1 MASAAPRPKGW
12 RLLRAALATRKAGTM
27 LAFGFSSGIPFAML
41 IGTLNAWLG
50 EAKVNLATIGVLSW
64 IGLGYAFKFLWSPL
78 VDRVRLP
85 LLDRIGRRKSWIVL
99 CQAILAA
106 SFAGLAAT
114 DPKTAIGT
122 FALFAVMG
130 ALASA
135 TQDIAVDAWR
145 IDVADEKTPVELLS
159 AVYQFGYRI
168 ASIVG
173 GALALVL
180 AARMSWPA
188 VFLLMAGLV
197 LLVLLFT
204 LTAPDTERPDVSE
217 MEAALGHAGA
227 VDGRLRAVALA
238 IVGLGWAWALFS
250 IGHFM
255 VSMFADAPPGTKPP
269 SATEFMKHTGPW
281 IIAATVLVP
290 LVVAATV
297 NWLKA
302 HGRGVQKV
310 EQARPSAGRTAMNH
324 LYSALVAPLAEIT
337 ARLGWAVLIVIGFIL
352 TYTLC
357 FNIWSSFAFPFYL
370 DALHYSKDEV
380 AFASK
385 VFGIFMTILGIS
397 LGGYLFLRIGRIPTV
412 LIGAILP
419 VFGNFVYAD
428 LAEGGG
434 RIDWVAHLLFLD
446 RLAAWIGSDE
456 RMVRLL
462 LAISYENIATGIAGA
477 AFVAYVSGIVSKKF
491 TAVQYALL
499 SSLTFLVGTLGR
511 GPAGEAFQHYGYAT
525 VFRWTAA
532 AGMFAVLFVLLEGVR
547 VGAEKRREAKLAPP
561 AGGSEVGP
569 IEGSA
574 AR

>member
-1 MASAAPRPKGW
+1 
-12 RLLRAALATRKAGTM
+12 
-27 LAFGFSSGIPFAML
+27 
-41 IGTLNAWLG
+41 
-50 EAKVNLATIGVLSW
+50 
-64 IGLGYAFKFLWSPL
+64 L

-85 LLDRIGRRKSWIVL
+85 LLDRLGRRKSWIIL
-99 CQAILAA
+99 CQALLAA

-114 DPKTAIGT
+114 DPRTAIGT

-159 AVYQFGYRI
+159 AIYQFGYRI

-188 VFLLMAGLV
+188 VFLLMAGV
-197 LLVLLFT
+197 VVLVLLFT
-204 LTAPDTERPDVSE
+204 LTAPDTDRPDVTE

-227 VDGRLRAVALA
+227 VDGRLRAVALG
-238 IVGLGWAWALFS
+238 IVGLGWAWAIFS

-255 VSMFADAPPGTKPP
+255 VSMLGDVPPGTKRP
-269 SATEFMKHTGPW
+269 SVTDFTKGTGPW
-281 IIAATVLVP
+281 IIVATVLVP
-290 LVVAATV
+290 LIVAATV

-302 HGRGVQKV
+302 HGRGVQTE
-310 EQARPSAGRTAMNH
+310 EQTRRSAGRTAMNH
-324 LYSALVAPLAEIT
+324 LYSALVAPLAELT
-337 ARLGWAVLIVIGFIL
+337 GRLGWAVLIVIGFIL

-357 FNIWSSFAFPFYL
+357 YNIWSSFAFPFYL

-385 VFGIFMTILGIS
+385 VFGIFMTIVGIS
-397 LGGYLFLRIGRIPTV
+397 LGGYMFLRLGRIPTIF
-412 LIGAILP
+412 IGAVLP
-419 VFGNFVYAD
+419 VLGNFVYAD
-428 LAEGGG
+428 LAEGGAH
-434 RIDWVAHLLFLD
+434 IDWVSHLLFLD
-446 RLAAWIGSDE
+446 RLAATIGSDE

-462 LAISYENIATGIAGA
+462 LTISYENVSTGIAGA

-491 TAVQYALL
+491 TAIQYALL
-499 SSLTFLVGTLGR
+499 SSLTFLIGTLGR
-511 GPAGEAFQHYGYAT
+511 GIAGEAFDTYGYAT

-532 AGMFAVLFVLLEGVR
+532 AGVFAVLFVVLEGLR
-547 VGAEKRREAKLAPP
+547 VGAERRREARLAPA
-561 AGGSEVGP
+561 AGGSELGMVEGGP
-569 IEGSA
+569 

>member
-12 RLLRAALATRKAGTM
+12 RLLKAALATRKSGTM
-27 LAFGFSSGIPFAML
+27 LAFGFSSGIPFALL

-50 EAKVNLATIGVLSW
+50 EAKINLATIGVLSW

-85 LLDRIGRRKSWIVL
+85 LLDRLGRRKSWIIL
-99 CQAILAA
+99 CQALLAA

-114 DPKTAIGT
+114 DPRTAIGT

-159 AVYQFGYRI
+159 AIYQFGYRI

-197 LLVLLFT
+197 VLVLLFT
-204 LTAPDTERPDVSE
+204 LTAPDTDRPDVAE

-227 VDGRLRAVALA
+227 VDGRLRAAALA

-255 VSMFADAPPGTKPP
+255 VSVFNASPGTKPP
-269 SATEFMKHTGPW
+269 SATDFMKHTGPW
-281 IIAATVLVP
+281 IIVATVLVP
-290 LVVAATV
+290 LVIAATV

-302 HGRGVQKV
+302 HGRGTQKV
-310 EQARPSAGRTAMNH
+310 EQSRRSAGRTAMNH
-324 LYSALVAPLAEIT
+324 LYSALVAPLAELT
-337 ARLGWAVLIVIGFIL
+337 ARLGWSVLVVIGFIL

-428 LAEGGG
+428 LAEGGAH
-434 RIDWVAHLLFLD
+434 IDWVAHLLFLD
-446 RLAAWIGSDE
+446 RAAAWIGSDE

-462 LAISYENIATGIAGA
+462 LTISYENISTGIAGA

-532 AGMFAVLFVLLEGVR
+532 AGLFAVLFVLLEGVR
-547 VGAEKRREAKLAPP
+547 VGAERRRAARLAPA
-561 AGGSEVGP
+561 AGGSEVGMV
-569 IEGSA
+569 EGGP

>member
-12 RLLRAALATRKAGTM
+12 RLLRAALATRTAGTM
-27 LAFGFSSGIPFAML
+27 LVFGFSSGIPFALL

-50 EAKVNLATIGVLSW
+50 EAKINLATIGVLSW

-85 LLDRIGRRKSWIVL
+85 LLDRLGRRKSWIVL
-99 CQAILAA
+99 CQALLAA

-159 AVYQFGYRI
+159 AIYQFGYRI

-197 LLVLLFT
+197 VLVLLFT

-227 VDGRLRAVALA
+227 VDGRLRAAALA

-250 IGHFM
+250 IGRFM
-255 VSMFADAPPGTKPP
+255 VSMFAHAPAGATPP

-281 IIAATVLVP
+281 IIVATVLVP

-302 HGRGVQKV
+302 HGRGTQKV
-310 EQARPSAGRTAMNH
+310 EQTRRSAGRTAMNH
-324 LYSALVAPLAEIT
+324 LYSALVAPLAELT

-428 LAEGGG
+428 LADGGA

-446 RLAAWIGSDE
+446 RTAAWVGSDE

-462 LAISYENIATGIAGA
+462 LAISYENVSTGIAGA

-511 GPAGEAFQHYGYAT
+511 GPAGEAFQHYGYGT

-532 AGMFAVLFVLLEGVR
+532 AGLFAVLFVLLEGVR
-547 VGAEKRREAKLAPP
+547 VGVERRREARLAAP
-561 AGGSEVGP
+561 AGGSELGVV
-569 IEGSA
+569 EGSP

>member
-12 RLLRAALATRKAGTM
+12 RLLKAAIATRTSATM

-85 LLDRIGRRKSWIVL
+85 LLDRLGRRKSWIIL
-99 CQAILAA
+99 CQALLAA

-114 DPKTAIGT
+114 DPRTAIGT

-159 AVYQFGYRI
+159 AIYQFGYRI

-197 LLVLLFT
+197 VVVLLFT
-204 LTAPDTERPDVSE
+204 LTARDTERPDVSE

-227 VDGRLRAVALA
+227 VDGRLRAAALA

-255 VSMFADAPPGTKPP
+255 VSMFADLPPGTPPP

-281 IIAATVLVP
+281 IIVATVLVP
-290 LVVAATV
+290 LVIAATV

-302 HGRGVQKV
+302 HGRGTQKV
-310 EQARPSAGRTAMNH
+310 EQTRRSAGRTAMNH
-324 LYSALVAPLAEIT
+324 LYSALVAPLAELT
-337 ARLGWAVLIVIGFIL
+337 ARLGWSVLVVIGFIL

-434 RIDWVAHLLFLD
+434 HIDWVAHLLFLD
-446 RLAAWIGSDE
+446 RAAAWIGSDE

-462 LAISYENIATGIAGA
+462 LTISYENISTGIAGA

-511 GPAGEAFQHYGYAT
+511 GPAGEAFQLYGYAT

-532 AGMFAVLFVLLEGVR
+532 AGLFAVLFVLLEGVR
-547 VGAEKRREAKLAPP
+547 VGVERRREARLAPA
-561 AGGSEVGP
+561 AGGSELGIVEGGP
-569 IEGSA
+569 

>member
-12 RLLRAALATRKAGTM
+12 RLLKAALATRKSGTM
-27 LAFGFSSGIPFAML
+27 LAFGFSSGIPFALL

-50 EAKVNLATIGVLSW
+50 EAKINLATIGVLSW

-85 LLDRIGRRKSWIVL
+85 LLDRLGRRKSWIIL
-99 CQAILAA
+99 CQALLAA

-114 DPKTAIGT
+114 DPRTAIGT

-159 AVYQFGYRI
+159 AIYQFGYRI

-197 LLVLLFT
+197 VLVLLFT
-204 LTAPDTERPDVSE
+204 LTAPDTDRPDVAE

-227 VDGRLRAVALA
+227 VDGRLRAAALA

-255 VSMFADAPPGTKPP
+255 VSVFNAPPGTKPP
-269 SATEFMKHTGPW
+269 SATDFMKHIGPW
-281 IIAATVLVP
+281 IIVATVLVP
-290 LVVAATV
+290 LVIAATV

-302 HGRGVQKV
+302 HGRGTQKV
-310 EQARPSAGRTAMNH
+310 EQSRRSAGRTAMNH
-324 LYSALVAPLAEIT
+324 LYSALVAPLAELT
-337 ARLGWAVLIVIGFIL
+337 ARLGWSVLVVIGFIL

-428 LAEGGG
+428 LADGGG
-434 RIDWVAHLLFLD
+434 HIDWVAHLLFLD
-446 RLAAWIGSDE
+446 RAAAWIGSDE

-462 LAISYENIATGIAGA
+462 LTISYENISTGIAGA

-532 AGMFAVLFVLLEGVR
+532 AGLFAVLFVLLEGVR
-547 VGAEKRREAKLAPP
+547 VGAERRRAARLAPA
-561 AGGSEVGP
+561 AGGSEVGMV
-569 IEGSA
+569 EGGP